1 MHRLISGLV
10 AGSFLLAVT
19 NTAVT
24 STAGAATR
32 RRTRVRASARTAIP
46 AAGPAVVGSGAATP
60 FPTFDQPYYR
70 TLRSVAADLDAMW
83 AVEMPRLYK
92 RPYRAL
98 TGYHPYTSV
107 DLPPSCEPGRVPSYE
122 AIAGNA
128 YYCRGADFI
137 AWDDEGLFPD
147 IAQTFGEI
155 GLATVIAH
163 EMGHAIQA
171 RSATRLPS
179 VFAELQADCFSGAW
193 LARVTSNKST
203 IVKLEKGALDEA
215 IQAILAFRDA
225 PGVGAGTPGAHGN
238 GFDRVNAFQIG
249 FEEGNDRCVTF
260 PAKPPLVTARSFQ
273 QGEDPSGNVA
283 LPLAISIAVRTTN
296 AHFTTSAPG
305 FVAMTDVRSSDLS
318 ALEGLASC
326 AGAIRVMNDL
336 FVICPTGGSD
346 GGALVAYDATR
357 MARIYRGTGDFGV
370 AFAFAAAWSVAA
382 QVKLGYEP
390 GTASAAAE
398 LQADCFA
405 GSWVGAENATT
416 GADQLSPG
424 DLDEALRAL
433 VGLPGQT
440 GVFDR
445 VAAVRKGFLNG
456 ISVCTR

>member
-1 MHRLISGLV
+1 MRTMRRLISGVV
-10 AGSFLLAVT
+10 AGSLLLT
-19 NTAVT
+19 LNG
-24 STAGAATR
+24 TAGAATR
-32 RRTRVRASARTAIP
+32 RRTRARTRASARTALP
-46 AAGPAVVGSGAATP
+46 ATAPAVLGTGTATP
-60 FPTFDQPYYR
+60 FPSFDQPYYKV
-70 TLRSVAADLDAMW
+70 LRSVAADLDAMW
-83 AVEMPRLYK
+83 SVEMPRLYN

-98 TGYHPYTSV
+98 SGYYPYTSV
-107 DLPPSCEPGRVPSYE
+107 QLPPSCEPGRVPSYDV
-122 AIAGNA
+122 IAGNA
-128 YYCRGADFI
+128 FYCRGADFI

-171 RSATRLPS
+171 RTATRLPS

-203 IVKLEKGALDEA
+203 IVKLERGAVDDA

-273 QGEDPSGNVA
+273 QGEDPTGNVP
-283 LPLAISIAVRTTN
+283 LPNAISIAVRTAN
-296 AHFTTSAPG
+296 AHFTVSAPG
-305 FVAMTDVRSSDLS
+305 FVAMTDVRASELS
-318 ALEGLASC
+318 ALQSLTC
-326 AGAIRVMNDL
+326 AGAIRTMNDL
-336 FVICPTGGSD
+336 IVICPTGAAD
-346 GGALVAYDATR
+346 GGAAVSYDATR
-357 MARIYRGTGDFGV
+357 MARLYRGTGDFGV
-370 AFAFAAAWSVAA
+370 AFAFAAAWAVAA

-405 GSWVGAENATT
+405 GSWVGAENAST

-433 VGLPGQT
+433 VGLPGKT
-440 GVFDR
+440 AVFDR
-445 VAAVRKGFLNG
+445 VEAVRNGFLNG